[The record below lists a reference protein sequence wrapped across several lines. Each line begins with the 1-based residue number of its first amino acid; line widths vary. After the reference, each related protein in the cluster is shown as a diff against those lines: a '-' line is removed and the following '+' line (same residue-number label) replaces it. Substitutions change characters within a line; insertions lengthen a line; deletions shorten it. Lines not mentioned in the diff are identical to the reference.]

1 MIFNLC
7 GRHESDLNFSVT
19 VSASAP
25 TQGVSPGTIW
35 VKSDTAC
42 TYIQMIDDATKWS
55 SPPDGAVAIICAAAN
70 TSNAWMTAIK
80 SHPMYVRTLGCYQR
94 IAGAWASMDA
104 YMWSNAGSWAQFS
117 YAFYATI
124 SVTWPAGS
132 TCAIS
137 CGDTRLVAP
146 DTSGSYTFV
155 VSNAGTWAVSCT
167 DGTNIASGS
176 VSIAASGES
185 KSVTLQYF
193 ISTISV
199 TYPSGSTC
207 TAKCGGTTLTAPD
220 TSGSATFTVRFAGD
234 WVITSTGGGL
244 SASQTVSITASGQS
258 KSVTLQYFTSTIA
271 VTWPSGST
279 CTAKC
284 GSTTLTA
291 PNTSGSYTFTV
302 HAAGSWVISCSG
314 GGNSA
319 TATVSITA
327 TGQSKSVALTYNKIP
342 AFSYTGQYKIVNDSG
357 TEISETTTNNWNIR
371 LLTSGTLT
379 FTNLRGT
386 SSIDVFLVGGGGGS
400 PSKTTSTD
408 YGTVHC
414 GGGGGGYT
422 KTQKGVSVSANAG
435 ITVRIGAGGG
445 AGSSGGSSTVAING
459 STYSASGGGAG
470 GASWWNGS
478 NTVCGSGGFGG
489 SGGGAAS
496 SGGFTGGSGGSDG
509 GNGSG
514 GRSNVFPTG
523 SAGSGQGTTTRAFG
537 ESSGELYSYGG
548 SGGGG
553 SVPVVGTL
561 AANTGHGGQGSG
573 GGGYSGIVII
583 RGHR

>member
-1 MIFNLC
+1 MIFNLLDADRFAAWIVVNIDT
-7 GRHESDLNFSVT
+7 GSTVT
-19 VSASAP
+19 A
-25 TQGVSPGTIW
+25 
-35 VKSDTAC
+35 
-42 TYIQMIDDATKWS
+42 
-55 SPPDGAVAIICAAAN
+55 
-70 TSNAWMTAIK
+70 
-80 SHPMYVRTLGCYQR
+80 TLGSCKLWSTASNGQ
-94 IAGAWASMDA
+94 AWIRVPR
-104 YMWSNAGSWAQFS
+104 AGSWAIS
-117 YAFYATI
+117 ATLGGN
-124 SVTWPAGS
+124 SAT
-132 TCAIS
+132 
-137 CGDTRLVAP
+137 
-146 DTSGSYTFV
+146 
-155 VSNAGTWAVSCT
+155 GT
-167 DGTNIASGS
+167 
-176 VSIAASGES
+176 VSITQRLQVG
-185 KSVTLQYF
+185 SVTLSYF
-193 ISTISV
+193 RSTISV
-199 TYPSGSTC
+199 TYPAGSVC
-207 TAKCGGTTLTAPD
+207 TATCGSTTLTAPN
-220 TSGSATFTVRFAGD
+220 TSGTATFTVSFAGN

-302 HAAGSWVISCSG
+302 HAAGDWVISCSG

-342 AFSYTGQYKIVNDSG
+342 AFTYTGQYKIVDDSG
-357 TEISETTTNNWNIR
+357 NEITSTTTNNWNIR

-379 FTNLRGT
+379 FTDLRGT
-386 SSIDVFLVGGGGGS
+386 SSIDLFLVGGGGGS
-400 PSKTTSTD
+400 PSRTVSTD
-408 YGTVHC
+408 YGTVHS

-422 KTQKGVSVSANAG
+422 KTQKSVSVSANAA
-435 ITVRIGAGGG
+435 IDVSIGAGGG
-445 AGSSGGSSTVAING
+445 AGSSGGTTTVKVNG
-459 STYSASGGGAG
+459 TAHSASGGNAG
-470 GASWWNGS
+470 GAPYWNGS
-478 NTVCGSGGFGG
+478 NTVCGAGGSGG

-496 SGGFTGGSGGSDG
+496 SGGFAGGSGGSNG

-514 GRSNVFPTG
+514 GRSNVFPTS

-537 ESSGELYSYGG
+537 ESSGEMFSYGG

-553 SVPVVGTL
+553 TPPVVGTL

-573 GGGYSGIVII
+573 GSGYSGIAII

>member
-1 MIFNLC
+1 MIFNLLDADRFAAWIVVSVDTGSTVTATC
-7 GRHESDLNFSVT
+7 GSCVLT
-19 VSASAP
+19 ATASA
-25 TQGVSPGTIW
+25 G
-35 VKSDTAC
+35 A
-42 TYIQMIDDATKWS
+42 ATFRV
-55 SPPDGAVAIICAAAN
+55 P
-70 TSNAWMTAIK
+70 
-80 SHPMYVRTLGCYQR
+80 R
-94 IAGAWASMDA
+94 
-104 YMWSNAGSWAQFS
+104 AGSWAIRGTLNGNS
-117 YAFYATI
+117 AAATV
-124 SVTWPAGS
+124 SVTQ
-132 TCAIS
+132 
-137 CGDTRLVAP
+137 RLQVK
-146 DTSGSYTFV
+146 G
-155 VSNAGTWAVSCT
+155 
-167 DGTNIASGS
+167 
-176 VSIAASGES
+176 
-185 KSVTLQYF
+185 VTLSYF
-193 ISTISV
+193 MSTISV
-199 TYPSGSTC
+199 TYPAGSVC
-207 TAKCGGTTLTAPD
+207 TATCGSTTLTAPD
-220 TSGSATFTVRFAGD
+220 TSGSVTFTVRFAGD

-279 CTAKC
+279 CAARC

-314 GGNSA
+314 GGNS
-319 TATVSITA
+319 TSATVSITA
-327 TGQSKSVALTYNKIP
+327 SGQSKSVSLTYNKIP
-342 AFSYTGQYKIVNDSG
+342 AFTYTGQYKIVDDSG
-357 TEISETTTNNWNIR
+357 NEITSTTSNNWNIR

-379 FTNLRGT
+379 FTDLRGT

-478 NTVCGSGGFGG
+478 NTVCGSGGSGG

>member
-7 GRHESDLNFSVT
+7 GRHESDLNFSVI

-25 TQGVSPGTIW
+25 TQGVAPGVIW
-35 VKSDTAC
+35 VKSDAAC

-80 SHPMYVRTLGCYQR
+80 SHAMYVRTFGCYQR
-94 IAGAWASMDA
+94 ISGAWVSMDA

-132 TCAIS
+132 TCAIAN
-137 CGDTRLVAP
+137 GDTRLVAP
-146 DTSGSYTFV
+146 T
-155 VSNAGTWAVSCT
+155 
-167 DGTNIASGS
+167 
-176 VSIAASGES
+176 
-185 KSVTLQYF
+185 
-193 ISTISV
+193 
-199 TYPSGSTC
+199 
-207 TAKCGGTTLTAPD
+207 
-220 TSGSATFTVRFAGD
+220 
-234 WVITSTGGGL
+234 
-244 SASQTVSITASGQS
+244 
-258 KSVTLQYFTSTIA
+258 
-271 VTWPSGST
+271 
-279 CTAKC
+279 
-284 GSTTLTA
+284 
-291 PNTSGSYTFTV
+291 TSGSYTFTV
-302 HAAGSWVISCSG
+302 TKAGTWVVSCTDGTNTASG
-314 GGNSA
+314 S
-319 TATVSITA
+319 VSITA
-327 TGQSKSVALTYNKIP
+327 SGESKSVSLSYNKIP
-342 AFSYTGQYKIVNDSG
+342 AFTYTGQYKIVNDSG

-379 FTNLRGT
+379 FTDLRGT
-386 SSIDVFLVGGGGGS
+386 SAIDLFLVGGGGGS
-400 PSKTTSTD
+400 NSKTVSTD
-408 YGTVHC
+408 YGTVHS

-422 KTQKGVSVSANAG
+422 KTQKSVSVSANSA
-435 ITVRIGAGGG
+435 ISVSIGAGGG
-445 AGSSGGSSTVAING
+445 AGSSGGTTTVKVNG
-459 STYSASGGGAG
+459 SSYSASGGAAG
-470 GASWWNGS
+470 GAPYWNGS
-478 NTVCGSGGFGG
+478 NTVCGAGGSGG

-496 SGGFTGGSGGSDG
+496 SGGFAGGSGGSNG

-514 GRSNVFPTG
+514 GRSNVFPTS

-553 SVPVVGTL
+553 TPPVVGTL

-573 GGGYSGIVII
+573 GSGYSGIAII

>member
-1 MIFNLC
+1 MIFNLY

-35 VKSDTAC
+35 VKSDAAC

-80 SHPMYVRTLGCYQR
+80 SHPMYVRTFGCYQR
-94 IAGAWASMDA
+94 ISGAWVSMDA

-220 TSGSATFTVRFAGD
+220 TSGSATFTVRF
-234 WVITSTGGGL
+234 
-244 SASQTVSITASGQS
+244 
-258 KSVTLQYFTSTIA
+258 
-271 VTWPSGST
+271 
-279 CTAKC
+279 
-284 GSTTLTA
+284 
-291 PNTSGSYTFTV
+291 
-302 HAAGSWVISCSG
+302 AGSWVISCSG

-478 NTVCGSGGFGG
+478 NTVCGSGGSGG

>member
-1 MIFNLC
+1 MIFNLLDANRFAAWIVVNIDT
-7 GRHESDLNFSVT
+7 GSTVT
-19 VSASAP
+19 A
-25 TQGVSPGTIW
+25 
-35 VKSDTAC
+35 
-42 TYIQMIDDATKWS
+42 
-55 SPPDGAVAIICAAAN
+55 
-70 TSNAWMTAIK
+70 
-80 SHPMYVRTLGCYQR
+80 TLGSCVLT
-94 IAGAWASMDA
+94 ATASNGQA
-104 YMWSNAGSWAQFS
+104 AFRVPRAGSWAIS
-117 YAFYATI
+117 ATLGGNSATGTVSI
-124 SVTWPAGS
+124 TQRLQVGSVTLSYFRSTITVSYPAGS
-132 TCAIS
+132 
-137 CGDTRLVAP
+137 V
-146 DTSGSYTFV
+146 
-155 VSNAGTWAVSCT
+155 
-167 DGTNIASGS
+167 
-176 VSIAASGES
+176 
-185 KSVTLQYF
+185 
-193 ISTISV
+193 
-199 TYPSGSTC
+199 C
-207 TAKCGGTTLTAPD
+207 TATCGSTTLTAPN
-220 TSGSATFTVRFAGD
+220 TSGTVTFTVRFAGD
-234 WVITSTGGGL
+234 WVITSSGGGL

-291 PNTSGSYTFTV
+291 PNTNGSYTFTV

-386 SSIDVFLVGGGGGS
+386 STIDVFLVGGGGGS
-400 PSKTTSTD
+400 NSKTVATD
-408 YGTVHC
+408 YGTVHS

-422 KTQKGVSVSANAG
+422 KTQKGVAVSANAA
-435 ITVRIGAGGG
+435 IDVSIGAGGG
-445 AGSSGGSSTVAING
+445 AGSSGGTTTVKVNG
-459 STYSASGGGAG
+459 TAHSASGGNAG
-470 GASWWNGS
+470 GAPYWNGS
-478 NTVCGSGGFGG
+478 NTVCGAGGSGG
-489 SGGGAAS
+489 SGGGSAS
-496 SGGFTGGSGGSDG
+496 SGGFAGGSGGSNG
-509 GNGSG
+509 GNGSSG
-514 GRSNVFPTG
+514 KSNVFPVS

-537 ESSGELYSYGG
+537 ESSGEMFSYGG

-573 GGGYSGIVII
+573 GSGYSGIAII